1 MKSINKYII
10 RQLLISSLVIGF
22 VMTGVIW
29 LFIAVRAIEHIVNRG
44 VSVNL
49 FLYLSMLQVPN
60 FLVHIIPFSMFIATI
75 FVYSRLNSDR
85 ELIVLRAAGLSPI
98 SLAKPA
104 LIVCFFAV
112 LFGYFLT
119 LYATPKSYQ
128 SFRNVQWDIRYNFA
142 HVLLK
147 EGVFNNISDTIT
159 VFIRERLGESEL
171 KGVMYHDTRKKNH
184 PVTIIAE
191 RGVLTKSQKG
201 ARVIVFEG
209 NRQEINSETK
219 RLSVLYFDQYTI
231 DLSGLTPKPESR
243 YREARERMVGEL
255 LTLRQEDI
263 GNPRDYGKFKAEG
276 HQRITAP
283 LHTLTFV
290 LIALACLLLGDFSR
304 RGQTKGIILASALFI
319 TLWISNIG
327 IISLAAKSLTVIPF
341 VYFWSLTPVLL
352 LFLLLLFHPRL
363 GNNTFQFRPR
373 RAIRNRH

>member
-1 MKSINKYII
+1 M
-10 RQLLISSLVIGF
+10 SSLIIGF

-44 VSVNL
+44 VSVEL
-49 FLYLSMLQVPN
+49 FLYLSMLQIPN

-75 FVYSRLNSDR
+75 FVYSQLNSDR

-104 LIVCFFAV
+104 LIVGFIAV
-112 LFGYFLT
+112 LVGYFLT

-128 SFRNVQWDIRYNFA
+128 NFRNLQWDIRYNFA

-159 VFIRERLGESEL
+159 VFIQERLGESEL
-171 KGVMYHDTRKKNH
+171 KGVMYHDTRKKTH

-191 RGVLTKSQKG
+191 RGVLTKSENG

-209 NRQEINSETK
+209 NRQEMSSETK
-219 RLSVLYFDQYTI
+219 KLSVLYFDQYTL
-231 DLSGLTPKPESR
+231 DLSGLTPKPENR

-255 LTLRQEDI
+255 LSLKRKDV

-283 LHTLTFV
+283 LNTLTFV
-290 LIALACLLLGDFSR
+290 LIALVCLLLGDFSR
-304 RGQTKGIILASALFI
+304 KGQTKRIILASALFL
-319 TLWISNIG
+319 TLWISNVG
-327 IISLAAKSLTVIPF
+327 IISLAAKNLAIIPF
-341 VYFWSLTPVLL
+341 LYLWILTPVLL

-363 GNNTFQFRPR
+363 DNNILLFKHRITD
-373 RAIRNRH
+373 RNSH

>member
-10 RQLLISSLVIGF
+10 RQLLISSLVVGF

-44 VSVNL
+44 VSINL

-60 FLVHIIPFSMFIATI
+60 FLVQIIPFSIFIATI

-201 ARVIVFEG
+201 ARVVVFEG
-209 NRQEINSETK
+209 N
-219 RLSVLYFDQYTI
+219 
-231 DLSGLTPKPESR
+231 
-243 YREARERMVGEL
+243 
-255 LTLRQEDI
+255 
-263 GNPRDYGKFKAEG
+263 
-276 HQRITAP
+276 
-283 LHTLTFV
+283 
-290 LIALACLLLGDFSR
+290 
-304 RGQTKGIILASALFI
+304 
-319 TLWISNIG
+319 
-327 IISLAAKSLTVIPF
+327 
-341 VYFWSLTPVLL
+341 
-352 LFLLLLFHPRL
+352 
-363 GNNTFQFRPR
+363 
-373 RAIRNRH
+373 